1 MKEYGCQKWQNVSHS
16 GYETERQFSNENEF
30 AGGSAMNFN
39 EAALKLHEE
48 HHGKIEVVS
57 KVPVKT
63 RDDLSTAY
71 TPGVAEPCRKI
82 HDNKKDV
89 YKYTAKGNL
98 VAVVSDGTA
107 VLGLGNIGPEAA
119 MPVMEG
125 KAVLFKEF
133 GGVDAFPICLDTTD
147 TEEIIKAV
155 KYIAPCFGGINLED
169 IASPKCF
176 EVEAR
181 LEKELDI
188 PVFHDDQHGTAV
200 VVTSALLNALKVVGK
215 KIDEI
220 HVVLNGPGSAGTA
233 IIKML
238 LATGVKNIIACDEN
252 GILYKDRGVGIKE
265 HKKVLCEITNLED
278 KRGTLAD
285 ALIGVSVAGALKP
298 EMIKTMAKDPI
309 VFAMANPNPEIM
321 YDEAMAAG
329 VKVMGTGRSDFPNQ
343 INNVLAFPGIFRGAL
358 DCGARDI
365 NYDMK
370 VAAAQAIAEL
380 VTSDKLS
387 AEYIIPGALEEGV
400 AEHVAK
406 RVAEAAVKS
415 GAIRK

>member
-1 MKEYGCQKWQNVSHS
+1 
-16 GYETERQFSNENEF
+16 
-30 AGGSAMNFN
+30 MNFN

-155 KYIAPCFGGINLED
+155 KYIAPCFGGINLRLTCREH
-169 IASPKCF
+169 SPDWC
-176 EVEAR
+176 
-181 LEKELDI
+181 
-188 PVFHDDQHGTAV
+188 
-200 VVTSALLNALKVVGK
+200 
-215 KIDEI
+215 
-220 HVVLNGPGSAGTA
+220 
-233 IIKML
+233 
-238 LATGVKNIIACDEN
+238 
-252 GILYKDRGVGIKE
+252 
-265 HKKVLCEITNLED
+265 
-278 KRGTLAD
+278 
-285 ALIGVSVAGALKP
+285 
-298 EMIKTMAKDPI
+298 
-309 VFAMANPNPEIM
+309 
-321 YDEAMAAG
+321 
-329 VKVMGTGRSDFPNQ
+329 GR
-343 INNVLAFPGIFRGAL
+343 
-358 DCGARDI
+358 
-365 NYDMK
+365 
-370 VAAAQAIAEL
+370 
-380 VTSDKLS
+380 
-387 AEYIIPGALEEGV
+387 
-400 AEHVAK
+400 
-406 RVAEAAVKS
+406 
-415 GAIRK
+415 